1 VIENHAAGSLLQRID
16 LALISAL
23 RNDWDDDSNLAD
35 GRIREPKHL
44 LIKGVAERIWPV
56 ALERVRLDT
65 PHSSMALVINS
76 FFPWQKDVARLP
88 LGGRLGFDA
97 IQFNVRCPTGL
108 RGTPPHLDL
117 MALRD
122 DHVVGAT
129 VRAVEYLKRKK
140 SSISTTYDR
149 TLADTPG
156 MSPWRDHLE
165 AWRAGAAA
173 YVHVDLAALVKYATA
188 LGRTFPDRTSTL
200 VYLYWEPLDAASYDE
215 FRDHRREL
223 ASLAGAVGGARVEV
237 AVESFDFLWQ
247 RWLDQGGPDWLAA
260 HVARLRSRYA
270 VSLAAPN

>member
-1 VIENHAAGSLLQRID
+1 MIENHAAGTLLQRID

-23 RNDWDDDSNLAD
+23 RNDWDDDDNLAD

-44 LIKGVAERIWPV
+44 LIKGVAERVWPV

-76 FFPWQKDVARLP
+76 FFPWQKDVDRLP
-88 LGGRLGFDA
+88 LGGKLGFDA

-129 VRAVEYLKRKK
+129 VRTVEYLKRKK
-140 SSISTTYDR
+140 SSISATYDH
-149 TLADTPG
+149 TLAETPG

-165 AWRAGAAA
+165 AWRAARPSTSMSTSQ
-173 YVHVDLAALVKYATA
+173 HWSNMLRRLAALSLTG
-188 LGRTFPDRTSTL
+188 L
-200 VYLYWEPLDAASYDE
+200 PL
-215 FRDHRREL
+215 
-223 ASLAGAVGGARVEV
+223 
-237 AVESFDFLWQ
+237 
-247 RWLDQGGPDWLAA
+247 
-260 HVARLRSRYA
+260 
-270 VSLAAPN
+270 

>member
-1 VIENHAAGSLLQRID
+1 MMESHAAGTLLQRID

-23 RNDWDDDSNLAD
+23 RNDRDDDPDLAN

-44 LIKGVAERIWPV
+44 LIKGVAERVWPL

-76 FFPWQKDVARLP
+76 FFPWLKDAGRLP
-88 LGGRLGFDA
+88 LGGKLGFSA
-97 IQFNVRCPTGL
+97 IQFDVRCPTGL

-140 SSISTTYDR
+140 STISESYDR
-149 TLADTPG
+149 TLGEIRG
-156 MSPWRDHLE
+156 MEPWQAHLE
-165 AWRAGAAA
+165 NWRAGRII
-173 YVHVDLAALVKYATA
+173 YRHVDLAALVKYATA
-188 LGRTFPDRTSTL
+188 LGRTFPDRPSTL

-215 FRDHRREL
+215 FQHHRDEL
-223 ASLAGAVGGARVEV
+223 ATLLAAVQTARVDV
-237 AVESFDFLWQ
+237 VTQSFDALWQ
-247 RWLDQGGPDWLAA
+247 SWLDQGGLDWLPA
-260 HVARLRSRYA
+260 HVGRLRSRYV
-270 VSLAAPN
+270 VSLGAAN

>member
-1 VIENHAAGSLLQRID
+1 MMENHAAGSLLQRID

-23 RNDWDDDSNLAD
+23 QNDWDDDADLAD

-44 LIKGVAERIWPV
+44 LIKGVAERVWPV

-76 FFPWQKDVARLP
+76 FFPWQRDVGRLP
-88 LGGRLGFDA
+88 LGTRKGFDA

-117 MALRD
+117 MALCD
-122 DHVVGAT
+122 DHVVGVT

-140 SSISTTYDR
+140 STISETYDQ
-149 TLADTPG
+149 TLGETSG
-156 MSPWRDHLE
+156 MAPWQALLE
-165 AWRAGAAA
+165 TWRGGDAVYD
-173 YVHVDLAALVKYATA
+173 YVDVAALAKYATA

-215 FRDHRREL
+215 FRHHRQEL
-223 ASLAGAVGGARVEV
+223 VALTAAVADARVKVV
-237 AVESFDFLWQ
+237 AESF
-247 RWLDQGGPDWLAA
+247 
-260 HVARLRSRYA
+260 
-270 VSLAAPN
+270 

>member
-1 VIENHAAGSLLQRID
+1 MMENHAAGSLLQRID

-23 RNDWDDDSNLAD
+23 QNDWDDDADLAD

-44 LIKGVAERIWPV
+44 LIKGVAERVWPV

-76 FFPWQKDVARLP
+76 FFPWQRDVGRLP
-88 LGGRLGFDA
+88 LGTRKGFDA

-117 MALRD
+117 MALCD
-122 DHVVGAT
+122 DHVVGVT

-140 SSISTTYDR
+140 STISETYDQ
-149 TLADTPG
+149 TLGETSG
-156 MSPWRDHLE
+156 MAPWKALLE
-165 AWRAGAAA
+165 TWRAGDAVYD
-173 YVHVDLAALVKYATA
+173 YVDVAALAKYATA

-215 FRDHRREL
+215 FRHHRQEL
-223 ASLAGAVGGARVEV
+223 VALTAAVADARVKVV
-237 AVESFDFLWQ
+237 AESFDVLWQ
-247 RWLDQGGPDWLAA
+247 HWLDQDGPDWIDA

-270 VSLAAPN
+270 VSLGAAN

>member
-1 VIENHAAGSLLQRID
+1 MMENHAAGTLLQRID
-16 LALISAL
+16 LALTSAL
-23 RNDWDDDSNLAD
+23 RNDWDDAYLAD
-35 GRIREPKHL
+35 GRIREPKQL
-44 LIKGVAERIWPV
+44 LIKGVADRVWPV

-76 FFPWQKDVARLP
+76 FFPWQKNVDSLP
-88 LGGRLGFDA
+88 LGGKLGFDA

-149 TLADTPG
+149 TLGETPG
-156 MSPWRDHLE
+156 MSPWGDHLE
-165 AWRAGAAA
+165 AWRAGEVVYA
-173 YVHVDLAALVKYATA
+173 HVDLAALVKYATA

-200 VYLYWEPLDAASYDE
+200 IYLYWEPLDAASYDE

-223 ASLAGAVGGARVEV
+223 ASLAAAVEGARVEV
-237 AVESFDFLWQ
+237 VAESFDALWQ

-260 HVARLRSRYA
+260 HVERLRSRYA
-270 VSLAAPN
+270 VSLVAAN

>member
-1 VIENHAAGSLLQRID
+1 MESHAAGSLLQRID

-23 RNDWDDDSNLAD
+23 QNDWDDDADLAD
-35 GRIREPKHL
+35 GRIREPKRL
-44 LIKGVAERIWPV
+44 LIKGVAERVWPV

-88 LGGRLGFDA
+88 LGNRRGFDA

-117 MALRD
+117 MALCD
-122 DHVVGAT
+122 DHVVGVT
-129 VRAVEYLKRKK
+129 VRAVDYLKRKK
-140 SSISTTYDR
+140 STISETYDQ
-149 TLADTPG
+149 TLGETPG
-156 MSPWRDHLE
+156 MAPWRALLE
-165 AWRAGAAA
+165 TWRAGDAVYD
-173 YVHVDLAALVKYATA
+173 YVDVAALAKYATA

-215 FRDHRREL
+215 FRHHRQEL
-223 ASLAGAVGGARVEV
+223 VALTAAVADARVKVV
-237 AVESFDFLWQ
+237 AESFDVLWQ
-247 RWLDQGGPDWLAA
+247 HWLDQDRPDWIDA

-270 VSLAAPN
+270 VSLGAAN

>member
-1 VIENHAAGSLLQRID
+1 LQRID

-23 RNDWDDDSNLAD
+23 RNDWDNDPSLAD
-35 GRIREPKHL
+35 GRIREPKRL
-44 LIKGVAERIWPV
+44 LIKGVAERVWPV

-76 FFPWQKDVARLP
+76 FFPWQKDVGRLP
-88 LGGRLGFDA
+88 LGDKIGFSA

-129 VRAVEYLKRKK
+129 VRAIEYLKRKK
-140 SSISTTYDR
+140 STISATYDR
-149 TLADTPG
+149 TLSETPG
-156 MSPWRDHLE
+156 MEPWRAHLE
-165 AWRAGAAA
+165 RWRADPTL
-173 YVHVDLAALVKYATA
+173 YRHVDLAALVKYVTA
-188 LGRTFPDRTSTL
+188 LGRTFPDRSSTL

-215 FRDHRREL
+215 FRHHHDEL
-223 ASLAGAVGGARVEV
+223 ATLSAAVEGARVDIV
-237 AVESFDFLWQ
+237 TQSFDALWQ
-247 RWLDQGGPDWLAA
+247 SWLDQSGPDWVTA

-270 VSLAAPN
+270 VSLGAAN

>member
-1 VIENHAAGSLLQRID
+1 MMENHAPGSLLQRID

-23 RNDWDDDSNLAD
+23 RNDWDDDPSLAD
-35 GRIREPKHL
+35 GRIREPKRL
-44 LIKGVAERIWPV
+44 LIKGVADRVWPV

-76 FFPWQKDVARLP
+76 FFPWQKVVGRLP
-88 LGGRLGFDA
+88 LGGKLGFSA

-129 VRAVEYLKRKK
+129 VRAIEYLKRKK

-149 TLADTPG
+149 TLAETRG
-156 MSPWRDHLE
+156 MEPWRAHLE
-165 AWRAGAAA
+165 SWRAGQTR
-173 YVHVDLAALVKYATA
+173 YHHVDLAALAKYATA
-188 LGRTFPDRTSTL
+188 LGRTFPDRSSTL

-215 FRDHRREL
+215 FRHHHDEL
-223 ASLAGAVGGARVEV
+223 ATLQAAVEGARVDII
-237 AVESFDFLWQ
+237 AQSFDALWQ
-247 RWLDQGGPDWLAA
+247 DWLEQGGPDWVAA
-260 HVARLRSRYA
+260 HVERLRSRYA
-270 VSLAAPN
+270 VSLGAAN